1 MISHNVLENEVHELK
16 FHQPLHRQTAPIA
29 MQLFRDLSQ
38 QGVKKVIVNLEEVP
52 FIDSHGLAALVVGMK
67 IFDDGHNL
75 RLVAPQ
81 MQPRLLFEVTM
92 FDRVFQF
99 ANNVDEAA
107 RVM

>member
-16 FHQPLHRQTAPIA
+16 FHQPLHSQIASVA

-67 IFDDGHNL
+67 IFDNGHNL